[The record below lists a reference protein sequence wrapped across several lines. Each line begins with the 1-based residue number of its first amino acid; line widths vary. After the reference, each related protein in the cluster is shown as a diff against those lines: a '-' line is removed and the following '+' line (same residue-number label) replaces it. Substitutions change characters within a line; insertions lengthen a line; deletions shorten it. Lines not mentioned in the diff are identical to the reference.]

1 VKPKKEKI
9 IRDLEKLVQKKRK
22 RPRAERAR
30 RSPGSLTPLI
40 EDERGLFGRAAKLSE
55 ANGTAVEVLDID
67 SNETTTYSSGCQV
80 AKALNC
86 S

>member
-1 VKPKKEKI
+1 VIWKNSFRRNES
-9 IRDLEKLVQKKRK
+9 V
-22 RPRAERAR
+22 RAR
-30 RSPGSLTPLI
+30 SARDAAPAP
-40 EDERGLFGRAAKLSE
+40 EGRAAKLSE